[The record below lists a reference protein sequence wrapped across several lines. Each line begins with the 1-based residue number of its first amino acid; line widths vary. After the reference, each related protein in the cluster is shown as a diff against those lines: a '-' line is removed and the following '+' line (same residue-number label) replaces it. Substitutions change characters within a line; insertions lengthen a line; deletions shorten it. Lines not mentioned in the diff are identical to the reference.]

1 MSQQD
6 AGEDNQLSREEQDA
20 ILKLQQDLLAAIARG
35 DEPLAL
41 IDRLCLLE
49 EQLVPGAVA
58 SAMRLSKHAG
68 TLQVLAAPSIP
79 DEAQARLQNLRP
91 GPGAGSC
98 GNAVFRGEPV
108 FVANTFADPR
118 WADLRSTAV
127 DFNIRACWS
136 MPIYGA
142 GGKVIGSFALSSF
155 AHREP
160 GVFHRRLLE
169 IGAHLIGILLE
180 RQAQDTQLRLAA
192 RLFETSEEGIVITD
206 AQNRIQAVNPAFS
219 RTTGYAADECL
230 GRHPSMLSSGRHD
243 KAFYQRLWGELM
255 RNGHWQGE
263 IWNRRKNGEIYPE
276 WLVLSAIRDNT
287 GQITQHVGI
296 FSDLTEYH
304 ASQNRIRFLA
314 THDVLTELP
323 NRMLLE
329 ERCGQVV
336 AWAHKAGHRVGLLFV
351 DVDNLKLVND
361 SLGHAAG
368 DVLLQ
373 SVAQRLRHCVGEKDL
388 VCRQGGDEF
397 IVLLDELPN
406 LEAATTV
413 AQRINDRLGAPY
425 QTDSGELVTSVS
437 IGIAMYPDDGDD
449 FNALLRKADA
459 AMYQAKEAGR
469 NTFRSHHL
477 DADPNAL
484 DELMIRNGLRPALT
498 RGEFSLHYQPI
509 LSLATGTLLGAEA
522 LLRWRHPTL
531 GDIPPDRFIRVAE
544 LSGHI
549 VSIGEWVL
557 HEACRTAATWPR
569 GDLSVAV
576 NLSPLQ
582 FRHGSL
588 EASISAALSASGL
601 DGRRLELEITE
612 STLMGDTSILIEQL
626 ARLKALGLRLAVDD
640 FGTGYSCL
648 AYLRRLPVD
657 KLKIDRA
664 FVGDMSEDA
673 DDASIVRAIIQMAE
687 ALGVRTVAEG
697 VESAHQHAML
707 EALGCA
713 EGQGYFYARPMPA
726 EAFARWA
733 ADDTARP
740 ALT

>member
-1 MSQQD
+1 MSQND
-6 AGEDNQLSREEQDA
+6 AGEDNQLSREDQSA
-20 ILKLQQDLLAAIARG
+20 ILTLQQDLLAAIARG

-58 SAMRLSKHAG
+58 SVMRLSDESG

-98 GNAVFRGEPV
+98 GNAVFRREPV
-108 FVANTFADPR
+108 FVANTFTDPR
-118 WADLRSTAV
+118 WAELRSTAV

-206 AQNRIQAVNPAFS
+206 AHNRIQAVNPAFS
-219 RTTGYAADECL
+219 RTTGYAAEECL
-230 GRHPSMLSSGRHD
+230 GRRPSMLSSGRHD

-276 WLVLSAIRDNT
+276 WLVLSAIRDPA

-336 AWAHKAGHRVGLLFV
+336 AWARKAGHRVALLFV

-368 DVLLQ
+368 DTLLQ

-406 LEAATTV
+406 LEAATSV

-425 QTDSGELVTSVS
+425 HTDSGELVTSVS

-469 NTFRSHHL
+469 NTFRSHHPE
-477 DADPNAL
+477 ADPDAL
-484 DELMIRNGLRPALT
+484 DELVIRNGLRPALT
-498 RGEFSLHYQPI
+498 RDEFALHYQPI
-509 LSLATGTLLGAEA
+509 LSLATGALLGAEA

-557 HEACRTAATWPR
+557 HEACRTAATWP
-569 GDLSVAV
+569 GHELSVAV

-588 EASISAALSASGL
+588 EGCIAAALEASGL
-601 DGRRLELEITE
+601 EGRRLELEITE

>member
-1 MSQQD
+1 MSQND
-6 AGEDNQLSREEQDA
+6 AGEDNQLSREDQNA
-20 ILKLQQDLLAAIARG
+20 ILTLQQDLLAAIARG

-58 SAMRLSKHAG
+58 SVMRLSDESG

-98 GNAVFRGEPV
+98 GNAVFRREPV
-108 FVANTFADPR
+108 FVANTFTDPR
-118 WADLRSTAV
+118 WAELRSTAV

-206 AQNRIQAVNPAFS
+206 AHNRIQAVNPAFS
-219 RTTGYAADECL
+219 RTTGYAAEECL
-230 GRHPSMLSSGRHD
+230 GRRPSMLSSGRHD

-276 WLVLSAIRDNT
+276 WLVLSAIRDPA

-336 AWAHKAGHRVGLLFV
+336 AWARKAGHRVALLFV

-368 DVLLQ
+368 DTLLQ

-406 LEAATTV
+406 LEAATSV

-425 QTDSGELVTSVS
+425 HTDSGELVTSVS

-469 NTFRSHHL
+469 NTFRSHHPE
-477 DADPNAL
+477 ADPDAL
-484 DELMIRNGLRPALT
+484 DELVIRNGLRPALT
-498 RGEFSLHYQPI
+498 RDEFALHYQPI
-509 LSLATGTLLGAEA
+509 LSLATGALLGAEA

-557 HEACRTAATWPR
+557 HEACRTAATWP
-569 GDLSVAV
+569 GHELSVAV

-588 EASISAALSASGL
+588 EGCIAAALEASGL

-612 STLMGDTSILIEQL
+612 STLMGDTTLLIEQL

-687 ALGVRTVAEG
+687 GLGVRTTAEG

>member
-276 WLVLSAIRDNT
+276 WLVLSAIRDHS

-351 DVDNLKLVND
+351 DVE
-361 SLGHAAG
+361 
-368 DVLLQ
+368 Q
-373 SVAQRLRHCVGEKDL
+373 
-388 VCRQGGDEF
+388 
-397 IVLLDELPN
+397 P
-406 LEAATTV
+406 
-413 AQRINDRLGAPY
+413 
-425 QTDSGELVTSVS
+425 QT
-437 IGIAMYPDDGDD
+437 
-449 FNALLRKADA
+449 
-459 AMYQAKEAGR
+459 
-469 NTFRSHHL
+469 
-477 DADPNAL
+477 
-484 DELMIRNGLRPALT
+484 
-498 RGEFSLHYQPI
+498 
-509 LSLATGTLLGAEA
+509 
-522 LLRWRHPTL
+522 
-531 GDIPPDRFIRVAE
+531 
-544 LSGHI
+544 
-549 VSIGEWVL
+549 
-557 HEACRTAATWPR
+557 
-569 GDLSVAV
+569 
-576 NLSPLQ
+576 
-582 FRHGSL
+582 
-588 EASISAALSASGL
+588 
-601 DGRRLELEITE
+601 
-612 STLMGDTSILIEQL
+612 
-626 ARLKALGLRLAVDD
+626 
-640 FGTGYSCL
+640 
-648 AYLRRLPVD
+648 
-657 KLKIDRA
+657 
-664 FVGDMSEDA
+664 
-673 DDASIVRAIIQMAE
+673 
-687 ALGVRTVAEG
+687 
-697 VESAHQHAML
+697 
-707 EALGCA
+707 
-713 EGQGYFYARPMPA
+713 GQ
-726 EAFARWA
+726 
-733 ADDTARP
+733 
-740 ALT
+740 